1 MNTQLLNSNYNVQPL
16 NFNELAEVEGGS
28 IALLVICFAAG
39 YAIGLM
45 MV

>member
-1 MNTQLLNSNYNVQPL
+1 MDTQMEISNYNVQAL
-16 NFNELAEVEGGS
+16 NSDDLVAVEGGS
-28 IALLVICFAAG
+28 IAMLVICFAAG